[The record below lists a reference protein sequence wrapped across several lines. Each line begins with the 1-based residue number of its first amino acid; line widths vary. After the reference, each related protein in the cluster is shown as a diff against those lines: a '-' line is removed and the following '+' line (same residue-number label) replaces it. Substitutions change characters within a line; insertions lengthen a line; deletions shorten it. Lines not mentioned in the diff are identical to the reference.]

1 MSDGVSGSTAPSK
14 GAASAASAE
23 LAGETQA
30 LLRELIRFDT
40 VNPPGGERPAQE
52 HLAAHLG
59 AAGLECELLGAEPE
73 RPNLVARLRGE
84 REGPTLCYLGHV
96 DTVLA
101 DPREWSSAHGP
112 WSGDVA
118 EGYVWGRGALD
129 MKSQVAAE
137 VAAATS
143 LARAGWRPARGELL
157 IVAVVD
163 EETGGSLGA
172 EWITREH
179 PEAVRCDMLV
189 NEGAGCA
196 FEYGGA
202 RRYGV
207 CCAEKGVFRFT
218 LTTDGVA
225 GHASMPSMGVNA
237 LLKMAPLL
245 ERLGARRPAYELTAE
260 PRAFLAAIG
269 EDPDD
274 PAGSVARLR
283 AADERLA
290 TMFEPMLGV
299 TFAPT
304 RISASEK
311 INVIPSRAV
320 LKVDCRVPP
329 GLGEEAVRRAL
340 AEVLGPIHPE
350 DGFDPEDGFAIEFTE
365 RVVGNRSPM
374 ASPLMD
380 AISAWVA
387 ERDPAARTA
396 PTILP
401 GFTDSRHFRAAF
413 PDCVAYGFFP
423 QRHQSLPETAP
434 LIHGADERIDVRDLA
449 FAAEFYRD
457 LAVGMLG

>member
-1 MSDGVSGSTAPSK
+1 MSRQDDLAREST
-14 GAASAASAE
+14 E
-23 LAGETQA
+23 
-30 LLRELIRFDT
+30 LLRRLIQFNT
-40 VNPPGGERPAQE
+40 VNPPGNERPAQE
-52 HLAAHLG
+52 YLAAHLTG
-59 AAGLECELLGAEPE
+59 AGFECELLGAEPG
-73 RPNLVARLRGE
+73 RPNLVARLRGRGGDE
-84 REGPTLCYLGHV
+84 SPTHPAEDGPTLCYLGHV

-101 DPREWSSAHGP
+101 DSDEWTEHNP
-112 WSGDVA
+112 WSGALAD
-118 EGYVWGRGALD
+118 GCMWGRGALD

-143 LARAGWRPARGELL
+143 LARSGWRPARGELL

-163 EETGGSLGA
+163 EETGGRLGA

-179 PEAVRCDMLV
+179 PERVRCDMLV
-189 NEGAGCA
+189 NEGAGCV
-196 FEYGGA
+196 FEYGGPPA
-202 RRYGV
+202 RRRYGV

-218 LTTDGVA
+218 ITTDGVA
-225 GHASMPSMGVNA
+225 GHASMPRMGENA

-245 ERLGARRPAYELTAE
+245 ERLGARQPSYELTE
-260 PRAFLAAIG
+260 VPDAFLAAIG
-269 EDPDD
+269 EDPTD

-320 LKVDCRVPP
+320 LRVDCRVPP
-329 GLGEEAVRRAL
+329 GLGEAEVRRAI
-340 AEVLGPIHPE
+340 AEILGPHPSSTHPE
-350 DGFDPEDGFAIEFTE
+350 DGFQIEFTE
-365 RVVGNRSPM
+365 RIVGNSSPM
-374 ASPLMD
+374 SSPLMD
-380 AISAWVA
+380 AISEWVS
-387 ERDPAARTA
+387 EHDPGARTA

-413 PDCVAYGFFP
+413 GECVAYGFFP
-423 QRHQSLPETAP
+423 QRHQSLLETQP

-449 FAAEFYRD
+449 FATEFFRD
-457 LAVGMLG
+457 LALRMLG

>member
-1 MSDGVSGSTAPSK
+1 MSDGVPGAGVSPADEAPWT
-14 GAASAASAE
+14 SADPADEAV
-23 LAGETQA
+23 G
-30 LLRELIRFDT
+30 LLGDLIRFDT
-40 VNPPGGERPAQE
+40 VNPPGAERPAQE
-52 HLAAHLG
+52 HLAAHLTE
-59 AAGLECELLGAEPE
+59 AGFECELLGAEPD
-73 RPNLVARLRGE
+73 RPNLVARLRGSGGARTSGE
-84 REGPTLCYLGHV
+84 SAPTLCYLGHV

-101 DPREWSSAHGP
+101 DASEWSHDP
-112 WSGDVA
+112 WSGAIED
-118 EGYVWGRGALD
+118 GYMWGRGALD

-137 VAAATS
+137 IAAAAT
-143 LARAGWRPARGELL
+143 LARSGWRPARGELL

-163 EETGGSLGA
+163 EETGGALGA
-172 EWITREH
+172 EWITRTH
-179 PEAVRCDMLV
+179 PERVRCDMLV
-189 NEGAGCA
+189 NEGAGA
-196 FEYGGA
+196 VFEYGGE

-218 LTTDGVA
+218 VTTDGVA
-225 GHASMPSMGVNA
+225 GHASMPSMGENA

-245 ERLGARRPAYELTAE
+245 ERLGATQPAYELTDV
-260 PRAFLAAIG
+260 PRAFLAALG

-329 GLGEEAVRRAL
+329 GLGEEEVRRAI
-340 AEVLGPIHPE
+340 AEVLGPE
-350 DGFDPEDGFAIEFTE
+350 DGFRIEFTE
-365 RVVGNRSPM
+365 RIVGNRSP
-374 ASPLMD
+374 AESSLMD
-380 AISAWVA
+380 TISAWVS
-387 ERDPAARTA
+387 EHDPGARTA

-413 PDCVAYGFFP
+413 PKCVAYGFFP
-423 QRHQSLPETAP
+423 QRHQSLLQTAP

-449 FAAEFYRD
+449 FAAEFFRD
-457 LAVGMLG
+457 LALRVLG